1 MTKEVLIH
9 MSGLQTLEEEQ
20 GQEEPLELITVGE
33 YYLRNNTHYLLYD
46 EIMEGFQEPTHN
58 FIKVRPGKM
67 EVRKKGVVDVQMIF
81 EKDKK
86 NLAFYKTP
94 FGTMEM
100 EIATTK
106 VTMEETEELMEI
118 RAEYAL
124 GINGNPVADCVM
136 NLRVTPKGDRKG
148 TVFFE
153 K

>member
-9 MSGLQTLEEEQ
+9 MRGIQTLEEEQ
-20 GQEEPLELITVGE
+20 GQEEPMELITVGE
-33 YYLRNNTHYLLYD
+33 YYLRNNTHYFLFD
-46 EIMEGFQEPTHN
+46 EMMEGFREPTHN
-58 FIKVRPGKM
+58 MIKFRPGKM
-67 EVRKKGVVDVQMIF
+67 EVRKKGSVDVQMIF
-81 EKDKK
+81 ERDKK

-106 VTMEETEELMEI
+106 VAMEETEEKMEI

-136 NLRVTPKGDRKG
+136 QLRVTPKGDKRG